1 MVLNIFQKIEL
12 TRTSFIMVT
21 HDVSV
26 ANICDEIYT
35 LQDKKL
41 LLSEK

>member
-1 MVLNIFQKIEL
+1 
-12 TRTSFIMVT
+12 MVT

-35 LQDKKL
+35 LQDKKAFKKVRNDTMIIND
-41 LLSEK
+41 ERV